1 MPSRLVFLLVLSLG
15 IATGPVAAQVVTVG
29 ADSRGI
35 PTIAPLIDAVDDAV
49 VNIAVVSERPAQ
61 MTPLFRD
68 PFFQP
73 FLPPLDLLPPQR
85 QMSAGS
91 GVIVDADKGYVLT
104 NNHVVENAD
113 EIRVTLRDNR
123 SFEAEL
129 VGRDPATDIAV
140 LRIEADNLTEIPLGN
155 SENLLV
161 GDFVVAIGNPFG
173 LGQTVTSGIV
183 SALGRSGINPEGYED
198 FIQTDAS
205 INPGNSGGALLTLD
219 GKLIGINTAI
229 IAPNGGGNV
238 GIGFAVPINMAV
250 GVMEQLVEFGEV
262 QRGRLG
268 VMIQDLTPD
277 LADALDV
284 KAATGAVIIS
294 VEPGTPADDAG
305 LAAGDV
311 VVAVNGETVEGSA
324 DLRRKIGLRRPG
336 DKVEIAYLRDGARRT
351 AHARRGGRSAPAR
364 PRPRRFRRAG
374 RGAPCAARPLPSRVG
389 PGRWRGRR
397 AGCAGQPGGACRA
410 DAGGRYHRR
419 QPQASGH
426 DPRHRPGA
434 RERARR
440 CRPDDLA
447 GRADVSGRVAVI
459 GSAPI
464 GLFAPGCQRP
474 DPQRPGVAPPNGRI
488 SRRRRQTCSDHH
500 WPLQGQG
507 HRARRPVARNGHPGR
522 DPLRHEKRLCGP
534 RGYISPASAERNFR
548 NAEVTG
554 GIAAR
559 WRTATS
565 PANPAWFTC
574 KFGDCWNP
582 RRPVIT

>member
-1 MPSRLVFLLVLSLG
+1 MLSRLAFILFLSLG
-15 IATGPVAAQVVTVG
+15 IATGPVAAQVVTAG
-29 ADSRGI
+29 TDSRGI

-73 FLPPLDLLPPQR
+73 FLPPLEQLPPQR

-91 GVIVDADKGYVLT
+91 GVIVDADEGYVLT

-140 LRIEADNLTEIPLGN
+140 LRIEADNLTEIPPGN
-155 SENLLV
+155 SEDLRV

-250 GVMEQLVEFGEV
+250 SVMEQLVEFGEV

-277 LADALDV
+277 LAAALDV
-284 KAATGAVIIS
+284 TAATGAVIIS

-324 DLRRKIGLRRPG
+324 DLRRKIGLRRPS

-351 AHARRGGRSAPAR
+351 AQVTLAEAGAQR
-364 PRPRRFRRAG
+364 PRERNPGGFDALAGVRLAPLDRSQPAWGKVDGVAVAQVAPGSLAARAG
-374 RGAPCAARPLPSRVG
+374 LE
-389 PGRWRGRR
+389 PG
-397 AGCAGQPGGACRA
+397 
-410 DAGGRYHRR
+410 
-419 QPQASGH
+419 
-426 DPRHRPGA
+426 
-434 RERARR
+434 
-440 CRPDDLA
+440 
-447 GRADVSGRVAVI
+447 DVITAV
-459 GSAPI
+459 
-464 GLFAPGCQRP
+464 
-474 DPQRPGVAPPNGRI
+474 N
-488 SRRRRQTCSDHH
+488 
-500 WPLQGQG
+500 
-507 HRARRPVARNGHPGR
+507 RRPVETIRDIDRAIKDAPGAVALTIWR
-522 DPLRHEKRLCGP
+522 DGRTLLVVLR
-534 RGYISPASAERNFR
+534 S
-548 NAEVTG
+548 
-554 GIAAR
+554 
-559 WRTATS
+559 
-565 PANPAWFTC
+565 
-574 KFGDCWNP
+574 
-582 RRPVIT
+582 

>member
-1 MPSRLVFLLVLSLG
+1 MLSRLVFLLVLSLG
-15 IATGPVAAQVVTVG
+15 IATGPVAAQVLTAG
-29 ADSRGI
+29 TDSRGI

-73 FLPPLDLLPPQR
+73 FLPPLEQLPPQR

-91 GVIVDADKGYVLT
+91 GVIVDADEGYVLT

-140 LRIEADNLTEIPLGN
+140 LRIEADTLTAIPLGN
-155 SENLLV
+155 SEDLRV

-277 LADALDV
+277 LAAALEV
-284 KAATGAVIIS
+284 KSATGAVISS

-351 AHARRGGRSAPAR
+351 AQVTLAEAGAQRPSERNPGGFDALAGVRLAPLDRSHPAWGAVDGVAVAQLAPGSLAA
-364 PRPRRFRRAG
+364 RAG
-374 RGAPCAARPLPSRVG
+374 LT
-389 PGRWRGRR
+389 PG
-397 AGCAGQPGGACRA
+397 
-410 DAGGRYHRR
+410 
-419 QPQASGH
+419 
-426 DPRHRPGA
+426 
-434 RERARR
+434 
-440 CRPDDLA
+440 
-447 GRADVSGRVAVI
+447 DVITAV
-459 GSAPI
+459 
-464 GLFAPGCQRP
+464 
-474 DPQRPGVAPPNGRI
+474 N
-488 SRRRRQTCSDHH
+488 
-500 WPLQGQG
+500 
-507 HRARRPVARNGHPGR
+507 RRPVETIRDIDRALENAPGAVALTVWR
-522 DPLRHEKRLCGP
+522 DGRTLLVILR
-534 RGYISPASAERNFR
+534 S
-548 NAEVTG
+548 
-554 GIAAR
+554 
-559 WRTATS
+559 
-565 PANPAWFTC
+565 
-574 KFGDCWNP
+574 
-582 RRPVIT
+582 

>member
-1 MPSRLVFLLVLSLG
+1 MLSRLAFILFLSLG
-15 IATGPVAAQVVTVG
+15 IATGPVAAQVVTAG
-29 ADSRGI
+29 TDSRGI

-73 FLPPLDLLPPQR
+73 FLPPLEQLPPQR

-91 GVIVDADKGYVLT
+91 GVIVDADEGYVLT

-140 LRIEADNLTEIPLGN
+140 LRIEADALTAIPLGN
-155 SENLLV
+155 SEDLLV

-277 LADALDV
+277 LAAALEV
-284 KAATGAVIIS
+284 KAATGAVISS

-336 DKVEIAYLRDGARRT
+336 DKVEIAYLRDGARQT
-351 AHARRGGRSAPAR
+351 AQVTLAEAGAQR
-364 PRPRRFRRAG
+364 PRERNLGGFDALAGVRLAPLDRSHPAWGAVDGVVVAQVAPGSLAARAG
-374 RGAPCAARPLPSRVG
+374 LE
-389 PGRWRGRR
+389 PGDVIT
-397 AGCAGQPGGACRA
+397 AVN
-410 DAGGRYHRR
+410 RR
-419 QPQASGH
+419 QVDTIRDIDRALENA
-426 DPRHRPGA
+426 PGA
-434 RERARR
+434 VALTVWR
-440 CRPDDLA
+440 D
-447 GRADVSGRVAVI
+447 GRTLLVI
-459 GSAPI
+459 
-464 GLFAPGCQRP
+464 
-474 DPQRPGVAPPNGRI
+474 
-488 SRRRRQTCSDHH
+488 
-500 WPLQGQG
+500 
-507 HRARRPVARNGHPGR
+507 
-522 DPLRHEKRLCGP
+522 LR
-534 RGYISPASAERNFR
+534 S
-548 NAEVTG
+548 
-554 GIAAR
+554 
-559 WRTATS
+559 
-565 PANPAWFTC
+565 
-574 KFGDCWNP
+574 
-582 RRPVIT
+582 